1 MSSIQSSNLEQCVL
15 AAILQLE
22 WQGKTEELDQVFHN
36 LRPSDFALLEHR
48 EIFESARRIR
58 RNGGPIGIQTVF
70 DECKGDQLVSLSYIA
85 GLDIAVQD
93 SDIFDLP
100 DWQARLI
107 DYSSRRRLR
116 DVFKTQ
122 SLSTQ
127 RCSTK
132 ALIKHFFGALS
143 DEVLAMATRLQVE
156 DVNAGEVMLRALEAI
171 QDQSPDDRTTTGF
184 NYLDR
189 YVTGGFSG
197 EDSVVLAGQTGKGK
211 TAMAHSI
218 MLALLGAGRRVSYFS
233 AEFSLKRST
242 PRLLAMMTGI
252 DNRKIANKMCTSSE
266 LARLVVAAKQVGSWP
281 IKWHTESDLDS
292 IVRKGLADK
301 VKHGTEFIF
310 IDHLH
315 RTRHKNKMPGDIET
329 ITRATACFKDLF
341 NLKHKVCTIALS
353 QLNRDVMKEGQ
364 DREPTLRDIRQA
376 ASIEQ
381 DSDEVIFPYFDK
393 NTLDA
398 NFNAPASLI
407 LAKNRWGPTGKIPA
421 RWHGKITSYRELSN

>member
-1 MSSIQSSNLEQCVL
+1 MSSLQSSNLEQSIL
-15 AAILQLE
+15 AAIFQLE

-48 EIFESARRIR
+48 EIFDACRRIKK
-58 RNGGPIGIQTVF
+58 NGGPIGIQTVF
-70 DECKGDQLVSLSYIA
+70 DECRGDQLVSLTYMA

-93 SDIFDLP
+93 SGILDLP

-116 DVFKTQ
+116 DVFKVQ

-127 RCSTK
+127 QLNTK
-132 ALIKHFFGALS
+132 AMVKHFFGALS
-143 DEVLAMATRLQVE
+143 DEVLSMATRLQVE
-156 DVNAGEVMLRALEAI
+156 EMNAGEVMVEALEAI
-171 QDQSPDDRTTTGF
+171 QDQTVDDRTTTGF
-184 NYLDR
+184 SYLDR
-189 YVTGGFSG
+189 YVMGGFSE
-197 EDSVVLAGQTGKGK
+197 EDSVTLAGQTGKGK
-211 TAMAHSI
+211 TAMAHSM
-218 MLALLGAGRRVSYFS
+218 MLALLASGRRVSYFS
-233 AEFSLKRST
+233 SEMSLARST
-242 PRLLAMMTGI
+242 PRILAMMTGI
-252 DNRKIANKMCTSSE
+252 DNGRIANQMCSTNE
-266 LARLVVAAKQVGSWP
+266 LAKLVAAAKRFGSWN

-301 VKHGTEFIF
+301 IKHGTEFIF
-310 IDHLH
+310 VDHLH
-315 RTRHKNKMPGDIET
+315 RMRHKNRMPGDVET

-353 QLNRDVMKEGQ
+353 QLNRDVMKDGL
-364 DREPTLRDIRQA
+364 DREPTLKDIRQA

-421 RWHGKITSYRELSN
+421 KWHGKITSYRELSN